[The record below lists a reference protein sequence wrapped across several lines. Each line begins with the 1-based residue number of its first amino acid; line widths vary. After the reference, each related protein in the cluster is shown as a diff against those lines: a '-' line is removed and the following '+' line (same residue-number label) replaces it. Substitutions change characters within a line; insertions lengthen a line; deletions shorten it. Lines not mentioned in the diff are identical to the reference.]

1 MIKDIVQKNRSYR
14 SFDPNRTIT
23 RDELLE
29 FVDIARCTS
38 SSRNIQPLKYRLV
51 CTPEECDRVLSLT
64 AWAGRLK
71 NVKLPPDGHAPTA
84 YIVICCDM
92 TIAETI
98 TTFLRDVGIVAQ
110 TILLAATE
118 AGLGG
123 CMIGS
128 FDRDK
133 LHAALNIPETNMIML
148 VLALGKP
155 DEKVVLTEAQ
165 GSEVGYYRADGCHYV
180 TKRPLK
186 DIIL

>member
-1 MIKDIVQKNRSYR
+1 MLRDLVIKNRSYR
-14 SFDPNRTIT
+14 SFDESRRIT
-23 RDELLE
+23 RDELTDFIDL
-29 FVDIARCTS
+29 ARLTS

-51 CTPEECDRVLSLT
+51 YTPEECASVLPLT

-71 NVKLPPDGHAPTA
+71 KLKLPPAGHAPTA
-84 YIVICCDM
+84 YIIICCDM
-92 TIAETI
+92 SIAETI
-98 TTFLRDVGIVAQ
+98 TTFIRDVGIAAQ
-110 TILLAATE
+110 TIMLAATE

-133 LHAALNIPETNMIML
+133 LRAALDIDEKNMLML

-155 DEKVVLTEAQ
+155 DETVVLTEAE
-165 GSEVGYYRADGCHYV
+165 GSDVGYYREDGKHFV
-180 TKRPLK
+180 PKRKLK

>member
-71 NVKLPPDGHAPTA
+71 NVKLPPASLLR
-84 YIVICCDM
+84 IFCDSL
-92 TIAETI
+92 IYFSFSA
-98 TTFLRDVGIVAQ
+98 LRLTSSSYTRGNSVQPPKESPHLDP
-110 TILLAATE
+110 E
-118 AGLGG
+118 
-123 CMIGS
+123 
-128 FDRDK
+128 K
-133 LHAALNIPETNMIML
+133 LI
-148 VLALGKP
+148 
-155 DEKVVLTEAQ
+155 Q
-165 GSEVGYYRADGCHYV
+165 
-180 TKRPLK
+180 
-186 DIIL
+186 